1 MKWSKV
7 THVGLVR
14 SVNEDFLSVRPD
26 LGLFAVADGM
36 GGHQAGEVASKK
48 AIECLEESFASN
60 PCRENDPGGALRDAI
75 VKANALIY
83 ELGHRVAEYNGM
95 GTTVTVCCLNEM
107 IMNVAHVGDS
117 RCYLIRNAHISRL
130 TEDHSLVQEMVQQ
143 HKITTGEAMNHP
155 YRNVLTRA
163 LGTSPQVEV
172 DLIRCNLD
180 PDDLVI
186 ICSDGVTKNLSDEE
200 ILKITQDKKTEAAAN
215 TILDEA
221 LARGGNDNITLVIV
235 APGEK

>member
-60 PCRENDPGGALRDAI
+60 PCRENDPGAALRDAI

-83 ELGHRVAEYNGM
+83 ELGHRVAEYKGM